1 MGAQPLVS
9 VLMPAY
15 NCAAFIKQ
23 AINSIINQTYTN
35 WELLIADDCSK
46 DNTRKIAEGYTDP
59 RIKFYHNTQNLG
71 YLQTWNKLAALAKGE
86 YITFQDADDYCAPN
100 RIELLLNYMLT
111 NPTCGACGSNYIW
124 VSEDDKELKQSNFEL
139 THAGITKAMPA
150 KYEFIGSAL
159 MIKKEVLST
168 IGYYNLFF
176 DRMGGEDHYW
186 LYLITEKYEVA
197 NITQHL
203 YYYRYNTQS
212 VSGNLTNNPKKIF
225 TGELIDTLINQRK
238 TTGTDDLADGNTD
251 KLNKWYTQKAAPFLN
266 NKAHLY
272 SYLSKRRFY
281 EGHKQQALQLAFM
294 AIKLKP
300 FNINY
305 IKDYFYFFKN
315 KNN

>member
-1 MGAQPLVS
+1 MSAKPLVS

-23 AINSIINQTYTN
+23 AVDSIINQTYTN

-71 YLQTWNKLAALAKGE
+71 YLQTWNKLAVLAKGE
-86 YITFQDADDYCAPN
+86 YITFQDADDYCTTY
-100 RIELLLNYMLT
+100 RIELLLNHMLA
-111 NPTCGACGSNYIW
+111 NPACGACGSNYVW
-124 VSEDDKELKQSNFEL
+124 VNEDGLELKRSNFL
-139 THAGITKAMPA
+139 LDNSSIINAMPA
-150 KYEFIGSAL
+150 KFEFIGSAL

-176 DRMGGEDHYW
+176 DRLGGEDHYW
-186 LYLITEKYEVA
+186 LYLIAEKYEVA
-197 NITQHL
+197 NIPQHL
-203 YYYRYNTQS
+203 YFYRYNTQS
-212 VSGNLTNNPKKIF
+212 VSGNLANNPKKIF
-225 TGELIDTLINQRK
+225 TGELIETLINQRK
-238 TTGTDDLADGNTD
+238 TTGTDDLAEGKQE
-251 KLNKWYTQKAAPFLN
+251 KLENWYIQKAAPFLN

-272 SYLSKRRFY
+272 SYLAKRRFY

-294 AIKLKP
+294 AIKLMP

-305 IKDYFYFFKN
+305 IKDYFYFLKN
-315 KNN
+315 K